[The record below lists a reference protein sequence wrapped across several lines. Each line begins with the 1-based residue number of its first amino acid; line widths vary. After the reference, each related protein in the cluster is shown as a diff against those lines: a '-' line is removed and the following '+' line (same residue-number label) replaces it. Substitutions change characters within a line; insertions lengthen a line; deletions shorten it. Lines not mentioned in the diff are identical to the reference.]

1 MTLKEFFMQYNKVA
15 LAYSGGIDSSY
26 LLYMAKKYNVD
37 VRAYFVKTEF
47 QPNFAMKDCLRFA
60 KKVDAN
66 LKIIAQNIIDNSDI
80 VNNGSNRCYFCKKY
94 FMNLI
99 YNNAK
104 EDGYDILI
112 DGTNFSDD
120 EYDSPGTKAL
130 REMNIL
136 SPLKMCNITQKDV
149 IQLSLKEGL
158 DIENKNSYSCLAT
171 RLCEGEKITKKLL
184 SNIEKTE
191 AYLFSLGFRDFDL
204 SVANN
209 NAVITVKKD
218 DMDNI
223 FTYRDKI
230 IIAMSVMFDNI
241 YLNLNSKK

>member
-1 MTLKEFFMQYNKVA
+1 MTLEEFFMKYKKVA

-37 VRAYFVKTEF
+37 VTAYFVKTEF

-60 KKVDAN
+60 KKVDAD

-80 VNNGSNRCYFCKKY
+80 VNNSSNRCYFCKKY

-99 YNNAK
+99 KTKAK
-104 EDGYDILI
+104 EDGYEILI

-120 EYDSPGTKAL
+120 EHDSPGIKAL
-130 REMNIL
+130 KEMNIL
-136 SPLKMCNITQKDV
+136 SPLKMCSITQKDV

-171 RLCEGEKITKKLL
+171 RVCEGEKITKNFYPILKKL
-184 SNIEKTE
+184 KH
-191 AYLFSLGFRDFDL
+191 
-204 SVANN
+204 
-209 NAVITVKKD
+209 
-218 DMDNI
+218 I
-223 FTYRDKI
+223 F
-230 IIAMSVMFDNI
+230 F
-241 YLNLNSKK
+241 L